1 MRITALLILL
11 LSLKKP
17 TIASA
22 QLVGRQQEGAW
33 PDWDVGDLILNG
45 INLFRGL
52 GDPPQSPQDS
62 DSSNTNPEPATNTPS
77 DQKTSP
83 DSREVAP
90 TTDTPSEK
98 TSQEPTLDSSPS
110 PDTLPAG
117 PVYKINVNKD
127 SSPPSLLDLRP
138 DPALAL
144 PSVSE
149 KCDLM
154 NVSPQIHDSFK
165 PSLARSTPA
174 FTQADVV
181 ARR

>member
-1 MRITALLILL
+1 MRTTALLILL

-22 QLVGRQQEGAW
+22 QLVGRQQQGAW
-33 PDWDVGDLILNG
+33 RDWGVGDLILNG

-52 GDPPQSPQDS
+52 GDPLQDS

-83 DSREVAP
+83 DSREDAP
-90 TTDTPSEK
+90 TTDTPPDK

-110 PDTLPAG
+110 PDTLPAE

-127 SSPPSLLDLRP
+127 SSPPSLLNLRP
-138 DPALAL
+138 NPALAL

-149 KCDLM
+149 ECDLM
-154 NVSPQIHDSFK
+154 NVSPQICDFFE
-165 PSLARSTPA
+165 PSLARRTPA
-174 FTQADVV
+174 FTQADLV
-181 ARR
+181 AHR